1 MRAVYHPGAHDD
13 HGPLR
18 GPESEFR
25 PNVLQVL
32 RLAYSFCSH
41 TLGQSRIDFADPDTA
56 FVETYVIAGERGSGI
71 ISMNG
76 AAAKLSVVALEAP
89 PHTIGTNTVH
99 AMQSGLVYGYVGL
112 VDGIVSRLQDEMEVA
127 YARMVAVSI
136 DEPVAQSA
144 FRAGL
149 GARWTFLSDAAE
161 RYVDE
166 LGLRETTDTV
176 HRPYAPTTFVL
187 RPDLTVHSAYNGY
200 WFWGRPTLEDLRQD
214 LRAVTRSLRP
224 DWEVPR

>member
-1 MRAVYHPGAHDD
+1 MPSQA
-13 HGPLR
+13 
-18 GPESEFR
+18 
-25 PNVLQVL
+25 
-32 RLAYSFCSH
+32 
-41 TLGQSRIDFADPDTA
+41 
-56 FVETYVIAGERGSGI
+56 SG
-71 ISMNG
+71 
-76 AAAKLSVVALEAP
+76 EAP
-89 PHTIGTNTVH
+89 PAPSDRADFGPGAVFPDLELPDHNAVVRHLSELAEGDPFVLVFFRGWWCPKEQTFFR
-99 AMQSGLVYGYVGL
+99 GLA
-112 VDGIVSRLQDEMEVA
+112 RLQDEMEVA
-127 YARMVAVSI
+127 YARLVAVSI